1 MKLRPLAAALACAHA
16 LILASLDAHASH
28 ADEGLEEIIV
38 TAVHMRKPLQVTTDP
53 ALPRQPLPAHDGA
66 DYLKTIPGFNVIRKG
81 GTDGDPMFRGMA
93 LEGALIFAR
102 VEDDAAPIIAATENV
117 AAIMERET
125 AA

>member
-53 ALPRQPLPAHDGA
+53 ALPRQPHPSSLRSC
-66 DYLKTIPGFNVIRKG
+66 KSRTWSRSS
-81 GTDGDPMFRGMA
+81 T
-93 LEGALIFAR
+93 
-102 VEDDAAPIIAATENV
+102 ATSP
-117 AAIMERET
+117 
-125 AA
+125 